1 MVHRPSSIVNI
12 EKISSSS
19 IIRAPS
25 SLHKKHG
32 AHVSP
37 FALVLL
43 IIAAALHAGWNFL
56 VKRARERQIFA
67 WLALV
72 VGPLCFAPFVLPG
85 AEVQAQVWLFVVA
98 SAVAESIYFIA
109 LTYAYGKADF
119 SLVYPLA
126 RGAAPALLALW
137 AVLFLGE
144 RLRAA
149 GLLGLALLVLGLM
162 VVGGAAWWARRS
174 AEPPHLGGVLA
185 ALGVAGCISIYSAID
200 GAAVRH
206 VDPLPYIVLVLA
218 LTAALL
224 APPLLLR
231 YGRQAVAAEWRANW
245 QGIALVGVAT
255 MLGYTF
261 VLQAYAISGVS
272 YAGAIRE
279 ISVVFGALA
288 GWRWLGE
295 GFGATRTLGA
305 GLIFLGILVIA
316 VAG

>member
-1 MVHRPSSIVNI
+1 MCANQTFADYPGVDM
-12 EKISSSS
+12 
-19 IIRAPS
+19 
-25 SLHKKHG
+25 SL
-32 AHVSP
+32 

-43 IIAAALHAGWNFL
+43 LAAAALHAGWNFL
-56 VKRARERQIFA
+56 VKRARQRQIFT

-72 VGPLCFAPFVLPG
+72 VGPLCFAPFVLPR
-85 AEVQAQVWLFVVA
+85 AEIQSQVWLYIVA
-98 SAVAESIYFIA
+98 SAVVELIYFLA
-109 LTYAYGKADF
+109 LTYAYSKADF

-149 GLLGLALLVLGLM
+149 GLFGLALLIVGLT
-162 VVGGAAWWARRS
+162 VVGGAAWWARRG
-174 AEPPHLGGVLA
+174 APAPHLGGVLA

-200 GAAVRH
+200 GAAVRQ
-206 VDPLPYIVLVLA
+206 VDPLPSIVLVLA
-218 LTAALL
+218 ITAALL
-224 APPLLLR
+224 APPILLR
-231 YGRQAVAAEWRANW
+231 YGHRAVAAEWRANW

-255 MLGYTF
+255 MFAYTF

-295 GFGATRTLGA
+295 GFGTTRTLGA